1 VLLLPIPWALWRA
14 ATLAAQALIAER
26 LKLVV
31 EPSSAIV
38 LAAVLGARERFAGWR
53 LGVILSGG
61 NVA

>member
-1 VLLLPIPWALWRA
+1 VEILRVNDD
-14 ATLAAQALIAER
+14 ATRAAQALVAER

-38 LAAVLGARERFAGWR
+38 LAAVLGYPERFAGMR
-53 LGVILSGG
+53 LGLILSGG